1 MAGHKHAALMADYA
15 KDAAETERPWERWES
30 RINLPGHGSS
40 WRGHAAALAWDDDRE
55 YRRKPR
61 TLTIAG
67 KTIEAPLVNA
77 AHGSDAYACSAA
89 GAVNHIT
96 CNINSEEHADALSN
110 GRLFAT
116 PEAAKAAYDAIT
128 ALLTGKD
135 AA

>member
-1 MAGHKHAALMADYA
+1 MAENKYAQVLRCIADGEQVQFQNSA
-15 KDAAETERPWERWES
+15 GIWEVQDWQITLEEIVDS
-30 RINLPGHGSS
+30 EYGPG
-40 WRGHAAALAWDDDRE
+40 R
-55 YRRKPR
+55 YRRKPH

-67 KTIEAPLVNA
+67 QEIEAPLKEAISGQDV
-77 AHGSDAYACSAA
+77 YATGGA
-89 GAVNHIT
+89 GYISKMLFDGGGEQD
-96 CNINSEEHADALSN
+96 IALAN

>member
-1 MAGHKHAALMADYA
+1 MAGHKHAAAMADYA
-15 KDAAETERPWERWES
+15 KDAYSTETPWINWQYKGDSGEWQNFTDGNPGWSERV
-30 RINLPGHGSS
+30 
-40 WRGHAAALAWDDDRE
+40 D
-55 YRRKPR
+55 YRRKPH

-67 KTIEAPLVNA
+67 VEIEAPLKEAISGQDV
-77 AHGSDAYACSAA
+77 YATGGA
-89 GAVNHIT
+89 GYISKLLFDGGGEQD
-96 CNINSEEHADALSN
+96 IALAN